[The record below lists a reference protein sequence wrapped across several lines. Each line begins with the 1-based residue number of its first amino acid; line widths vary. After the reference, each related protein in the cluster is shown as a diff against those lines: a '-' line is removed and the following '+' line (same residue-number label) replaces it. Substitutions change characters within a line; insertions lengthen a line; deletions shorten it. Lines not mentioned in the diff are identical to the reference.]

1 MHLAYLSAGI
11 LWLFPAGFNSFQ
23 VSRSQYSAGKI
34 PLKFVC
40 SRRFERFQ
48 DDLDRDRHFLFGK
61 VVAFP
66 LNPRPRPATRQEKRQ
81 LT

>member
-11 LWLFPAGFNSFQ
+11 LWLFPAGFNSLQ
-23 VSRSQYSAGKI
+23 VSRSQYFAGKI

-48 DDLDRDRHFLFGK
+48 DDLDWDRHFLPGRWLHF
-61 VVAFP
+61 
-66 LNPRPRPATRQEKRQ
+66 L
-81 LT
+81 